1 MGWLP
6 LRVCV
11 QPQWVHSSCG
21 TFKGIEAKYYDRR
34 CLKIN
39 GYLILSQTWYLLG
52 EKKIQAMPAKQNPG
66 SENTHVLFMRERCP
80 TPAQNYLN
88 GQHCKICDVRRL
100 KCIVIQKCGDNHSVT
115 KLCCVNMIETYEL
128 YIERNRNNVMKL

>member
-39 GYLILSQTWYLLG
+39 GYLILSQTCT
-52 EKKIQAMPAKQNPG
+52 
-66 SENTHVLFMRERCP
+66 S
-80 TPAQNYLN
+80 
-88 GQHCKICDVRRL
+88 
-100 KCIVIQKCGDNHSVT
+100 
-115 KLCCVNMIETYEL
+115 
-128 YIERNRNNVMKL
+128 

>member
-52 EKKIQAMPAKQNPG
+52 VKKNSSHACKTESWFREHPCPFHEREVPHSGPKLSEWATLQN
-66 SENTHVLFMRERCP
+66 L
-80 TPAQNYLN
+80 
-88 GQHCKICDVRRL
+88 
-100 KCIVIQKCGDNHSVT
+100 
-115 KLCCVNMIETYEL
+115 
-128 YIERNRNNVMKL
+128 